1 MIRLTPWLVTG
12 VQWNWVDLWAGALAL
27 AALVGVLF
35 QPPKTPLSLPFC
47 SCTCRRRTDGHGP
60 APAGLYS
67 TTFEN
72 LDKISNLTNQ
82 KSCYLW
88 SSPSQAPQLQ
98 MQVQQSPFGPV
109 LGAVPRFRW
118 PNPSADLLAAAAAN
132 LGGEQPQQQQ
142 GRPALAQIAAAAAA
156 GANPA
161 NANSS
166 LPNRAANLLA
176 HPLLGSASQS
186 GGLVFLPRLP

>member
-1 MIRLTPWLVTG
+1 M
-12 VQWNWVDLWAGALAL
+12 N
-27 AALVGVLF
+27 F
-35 QPPKTPLSLPFC
+35 FCNPF
-47 SCTCRRRTDGHGP
+47 P
-60 APAGLYS
+60 
-67 TTFEN
+67 
-72 LDKISNLTNQ
+72 
-82 KSCYLW
+82 
-88 SSPSQAPQLQ
+88 QAPQLQ

-118 PNPSADLLAAAAAN
+118 PNPSADLLAAAAAAN

-142 GRPALAQIAAAAAA
+142 QQQGRPGLAQMAAAAASTS
-156 GANPA
+156 PA

-166 LPNRAANLLA
+166 LPNRATNLLA

>member
-1 MIRLTPWLVTG
+1 
-12 VQWNWVDLWAGALAL
+12 
-27 AALVGVLF
+27 
-35 QPPKTPLSLPFC
+35 
-47 SCTCRRRTDGHGP
+47 
-60 APAGLYS
+60 
-67 TTFEN
+67 
-72 LDKISNLTNQ
+72 
-82 KSCYLW
+82 
-88 SSPSQAPQLQ
+88 

-109 LGAVPRFRW
+109 LGAMPRFRW
-118 PNPSADLLAAAAAN
+118 PNPSADLLAAAAAAN
-132 LGGEQPQQQQ
+132 LGAEQPQQQQQ

-176 HPLLGSASQS
+176 QHPLLGSASQS